1 MGRKI
6 VNLDDKQNTAEITLG
21 GYTWEISRVV
31 IRLRE
36 MYGEYV
42 KHAGEYLEVFADLR
56 EAEDTEQLEKMAEQ
70 YAYEKAEK
78 LDAMMEKL
86 LTKNGYEYDKEWWAE
101 HVGDYQAME
110 QFIVAC
116 LNKDQEDS
124 ESGGKKKAAESSI
137 STE

>member
-6 VNLDDKQNTAEITLG
+6 VNLDDKDNTLEITIG
-21 GYTWEISRVV
+21 GKTWEIARVV

-36 MYGEYV
+36 MYGDYV
-42 KHAGEYLEVFADLR
+42 QHAAGYIETLQGYAESEDLDELQELAEV
-56 EAEDTEQLEKMAEQ
+56 
-70 YAYEKAEK
+70 YAIEKARK

-86 LTKNGYEYDKEWWAE
+86 LTKNGYEYDADWWAE
-101 HVGDYQAME
+101 NVGEYQKME

-116 LNKDQEDS
+116 LNKDQLDD
-124 ESGGKKKAAESSI
+124 KKKVPDEGKENLI